1 MDDRTW
7 NVLVDA
13 AKEGHAVAMA
23 EGFVMPP
30 ALYPLVKGR
39 LVGYV
44 RLRPVY
50 QGQDA
55 ATAIGEMSNLAAAAR
70 ADEVAIFW
78 ETQDIAAACEHV
90 PLHPDPGLNALL
102 ATADTHRSPVP
113 VPGAP
118 ASGPDPRRAAP
129 GRADVAPSAPAC
141 SRRSAR
147 TRDTGPAGLLLATPE
162 PRSSGSSRPGHSM
175 AAITGLY
182 GRAPH
187 LPVGLGQGAHPDSST
202 AKPTARHAA
211 APGFV
216 SRAADKAR
224 PVLTRCWAASR

>member
-1 MDDRTW
+1 VDDRTW

-13 AKEGHAVAMA
+13 AKEGHAAAMA
-23 EGFVMPP
+23 EGFVMQP

-102 ATADTHRSPVP
+102 ATADTHVVHRFRT
-113 VPGAP
+113 GC
-118 ASGPDPRRAAP
+118 ASFRAGPPK
-129 GRADVAPSAPAC
+129 GYF
-141 SRRSAR
+141 
-147 TRDTGPAGLLLATPE
+147 
-162 PRSSGSSRPGHSM
+162 GSSRRGSPRLRLLQKVRSNPR
-175 AAITGLY
+175 Y
-182 GRAPH
+182 
-187 LPVGLGQGAHPDSST
+187 
-202 AKPTARHAA
+202 
-211 APGFV
+211 
-216 SRAADKAR
+216 R
-224 PVLTRCWAASR
+224 PCWTSAGDP

>member
-13 AKEGHAVAMA
+13 AKEGHVAAMA

-30 ALYPLVKGR
+30 ALYPLVEGR

-90 PLHPDPGLNALL
+90 PLYPDPGLNALL
-102 ATADTHRSPVP
+102 ATADTHVVHRFPY
-113 VPGAP
+113 
-118 ASGPDPRRAAP
+118 RERQLP
-129 GRADVAPSAPAC
+129 GRTTEGLLRVEPAWLPPPPPAPEGPLEPAMQALLDFCWRPLNLDRSDLLDQAAAWLRSQGYTVELLAYPSA
-141 SRRSAR
+141 
-147 TRDTGPAGLLLATPE
+147 
-162 PRSSGSSRPGHSM
+162 
-175 AAITGLY
+175 
-182 GRAPH
+182 
-187 LPVGLGQGAHPDSST
+187 
-202 AKPTARHAA
+202 
-211 APGFV
+211 
-216 SRAADKAR
+216 
-224 PVLTRCWAASR
+224 